1 MSLTK
6 ATFSMLSGAPF
17 NILDY
22 GAVGDGSTNDTA
34 AIQAAIDAASS
45 AGGGCVYIP
54 SGTFKTT
61 STLTVPSGVSIK
73 GYSAE
78 SSIIR
83 PTSCDGITMLASN
96 GIGPIVFEDF
106 WIYGDTTSTNI
117 GIKFV
122 GDANTATRV
131 TGLNL
136 NRLRIQNFRD
146 GINFRSVR
154 SSSIKNCVLYLNI
167 FGIVIRGQCIS
178 IDIENNGLTHNLLGS
193 TTPTATGI
201 VVKSTF
207 DYDPGAST
215 EKRPEDIRI
224 VSNYIASFPLGVD
237 LSNGLFLN
245 VTNNDIDLI
254 TSTGVKVTSIGGTL
268 NINDNWIGLVGSSPL
283 YGIWFDALG
292 SVGNIAKNVVGN
304 EINSVNL
311 STASGVYVYTNQNSV
326 TISQNSISNFTTDI
340 LLQNC
345 SDITVS
351 DNLCRTSGQDNIYVI
366 GSQSGKT
373 ISINDNSC
381 AGRITLNPTSN
392 SSQIVLG
399 QNNGLNSTYI
409 RGKSTIAA
417 GTTTVTTTY
426 ASLSSA
432 PPDFGAAGTVYIV
445 PKLFTQTPSV
455 NIGAVWGTA
464 TASQVTIN
472 CASAP
477 VADQTIYW
485 EVKGFASVL

>member
-1 MSLTK
+1 
-6 ATFSMLSGAPF
+6 
-17 NILDY
+17 
-22 GAVGDGSTNDTA
+22 
-34 AIQAAIDAASS
+34 
-45 AGGGCVYIP
+45 
-54 SGTFKTT
+54 
-61 STLTVPSGVSIK
+61 
-73 GYSAE
+73 
-78 SSIIR
+78 
-83 PTSCDGITMLASN
+83 
-96 GIGPIVFEDF
+96 
-106 WIYGDTTSTNI
+106 
-117 GIKFV
+117 
-122 GDANTATRV
+122 
-131 TGLNL
+131 
-136 NRLRIQNFRD
+136 
-146 GINFRSVR
+146 
-154 SSSIKNCVLYLNI
+154 
-167 FGIVIRGQCIS
+167 
-178 IDIENNGLTHNLLGS
+178 LLGS

-201 VVKSTF
+201 VVQSTF

-224 VSNYIASFPLGVD
+224 VRNYIASFPLGIN

-254 TSTGVKVTSIGGTL
+254 TGTGVKVTSIGGTL

-432 PPDFGAAGTVYIV
+432 PPDFGAAGTVYII
-445 PKLFTQTPSV
+445 PKLFIQTPSV

-464 TASQVTIN
+464 TTSQVTIN

-477 VADQTIYW
+477 GSDQTIYW